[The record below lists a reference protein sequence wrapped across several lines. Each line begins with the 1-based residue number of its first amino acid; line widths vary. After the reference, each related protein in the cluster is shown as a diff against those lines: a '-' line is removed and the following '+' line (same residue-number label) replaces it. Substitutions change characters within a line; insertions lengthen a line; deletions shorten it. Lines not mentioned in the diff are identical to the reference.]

1 MGMNETLA
9 YDAFLSSGKIQ
20 DYLAYIGVKQ
30 EAGEPFSSYTPPT
43 GEDKTSAYHDRR
55 DSAAGACG

>member
-9 YDAFLSSGKIQ
+9 YDAFLHSGKIQ

-30 EAGEPFSSYTPPT
+30 VGDEPPASFTSLT
-43 GEDKTSAYHDRR
+43 GEDKASAYHDRC